1 MRETS
6 RLVTKITWR
15 HSPQITAA
23 FRRLRKEGYRCKK
36 NVDYFGE
43 GDFLSRDKFVFY
55 RKPKASRIWNTREFM
70 WNGDI
75 EVISA
80 IFESEGL
87 RIGYISIPQG
97 RNTKFFCVLQ
107 VNIKTGVIN

>member
-1 MRETS
+1 MRETN
-6 RLVTKITWR
+6 RLVNKITWSY
-15 HSPQITAA
+15 SPSITAA

-36 NVDYFGE
+36 DVDYFGQ
-43 GDFLSRDKFVFY
+43 GDFLSKDKFVFY
-55 RKPKASRIWNTREFM
+55 RKPKAYNVWNTREFM

-75 EVISA
+75 ELISA

-107 VNIKTGVIN
+107 VHPKTGGIN